1 MTAPKAHFYTF
12 QTPDGKTVS
21 GSNLYKLIRDNRYA
35 FMGHAAMVGTVTV
48 LLSPDKRLRPHSMKT
63 REKMSEVRLQ
73 QGVNHSSARNFR
85 IKSPAGVVY
94 TGKNLRLFVRDHPE
108 LFDRE
113 DCEVRFPN
121 TRNAHT
127 IASKGLASLY
137 SNQKV
142 NSWKGWRT
150 A

>member
-21 GSNLYKLIRDNRYA
+21 GSNLYKLIRDHRYA
-35 FMGHAAMVGTVTV
+35 FMGQGVMVGTVTV
-48 LLSPDKRLRPHSMKT
+48 HLAPDKRLRPHSMET
-63 REKMSEVRLQ
+63 RVKMSEARLQ
-73 QGVNHSSARNFR
+73 KGEDHFSARNFR

-94 TGKNLRLFVRDHPE
+94 TGKNLRLFVRDHAE
-108 LFDRE
+108 LFDPK
-113 DCEVRFPN
+113 DCEVRSAH

-142 NSWKGWRT
+142 SSWKGWRT